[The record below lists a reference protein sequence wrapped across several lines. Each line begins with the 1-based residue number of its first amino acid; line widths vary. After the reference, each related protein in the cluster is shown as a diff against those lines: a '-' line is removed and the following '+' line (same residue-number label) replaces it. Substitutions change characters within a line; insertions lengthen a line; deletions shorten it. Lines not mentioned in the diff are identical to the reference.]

1 MLFNGSV
8 KINNNTGRESLKYN
22 KESYEIILNLINQ
35 LFDQYGIC
43 AIWING
49 YNNIQIENDDCLEKT
64 ESFFKNNIELENFIK
79 YLHSKNNIQTSEFMF
94 EGDMG
99 NNLIYVAILPENF
112 QNEPV
117 LIIKRNKNIFF
128 HNKVIQY
135 QLEPFIDKLFDLKA
149 NIMITG
155 EAKSGKTLFI
165 NYLLSKFPKRE
176 KCITIENTFSVNHIR
191 SSFTNINITPFYT
204 DQDFE
209 ISNDNVKQL
218 INHFS
223 KLNLSKLI
231 LDEGCG
237 NEVIDFLKAIDI
249 QYRGSIFSFKG
260 ANAQEAID
268 KIYTIN
274 KYSQDNLNKTA
285 FNKLFANAVDIIIEI
300 EFTDVSKINRIYQV
314 ALNEQKEINLLK
326 LFEYNRDN
334 NEYEIV
340 NNLDIES
347 KRAYKALGYDKIQ
360 DDIKN
365 QENKKRDKL
374 KALSEKI
381 KSKRGSNNIR
391 ENFLSRFETS
401 HRMNKLCSNQG
412 EGIESGSLLEN
423 SKTDKNL
430 KDNRFVSSEKDLK
443 RDDELYIKADKLRKN
458 KLSKLRDKKNNFE
471 GVSGSLISPESKGNG
486 FADGSLDRFRTEN
499 IDSRS
504 LEGDKFN
511 NISITQ
517 DSQLYD
523 IEEESNEKNEV
534 KEDKNKDIEKEQV
547 FIGNVGDSN
556 DTEVL
561 INSDNKFKIKDGTID
576 LSIGNESELENID
589 RDENIEKNTEDNSIE
604 ASNQDNKEIVK
615 SSYIE
620 RDDVDDSDLVSK
632 GVVKRGSN
640 VDQTEDEEEVLLEED
655 PNKKDN
661 EDEIEGQ
668 EISLLSSEREEGIE
682 PEDSEVNFNI
692 IEREDEEENL
702 SEGSE
707 EEATGDVD
715 EDEFNEEEFLKSD
728 LDLENIELDLEDLD
742 VSSDKK
748 ELESEEEIDEE
759 EFNEE
764 EVLKGEGSSQQ
775 LAEEEIESD
784 FDYKEE

>member
-1 MLFNGSV
+1 MLFNGSE
-8 KINNNTGRESLKYN
+8 KKNNNPGIKSLKYN

-204 DQDFE
+204 DQDFDL
-209 ISNDNVKQL
+209 SNDNVKQL

-268 KIYTIN
+268 RIYTIN

-300 EFTDVSKINRIYQV
+300 EFTDVAKINRIYQV
-314 ALNEQKEINLLK
+314 ALNEQKEISLLK
-326 LFEYNRDN
+326 LFEYSRDN
-334 NEYEIV
+334 DEYEIV

-360 DDIKN
+360 DDIKH

-391 ENFLSRFETS
+391 EDFLSRFETI

-412 EGIESGSLLEN
+412 EGVESGSLLEN

-430 KDNRFVSSEKDLK
+430 KDKKFFSSEKELK
-443 RDDELYIKADKLRKN
+443 REDELYIKADKLRKN
-458 KLSKLRDKKNNFE
+458 KLSKLKDKKNNFE
-471 GVSGSLISPESKGNG
+471 GISSSSISTESKQRG
-486 FADGSLDRFRTEN
+486 FVDDSLDKIRTED
-499 IDSRS
+499 IESRR
-504 LEGDKFN
+504 LEEDKFN

-517 DSQLYD
+517 DSQVYG
-523 IEEESNEKNEV
+523 IEEDSNKKKEV
-534 KEDKNKDIEKEQV
+534 KGAIKKDIKTEQV
-547 FIGNVGDSN
+547 FIGSVEDSN
-556 DTEVL
+556 NTEVL
-561 INSDNKFKIKDGTID
+561 SNSDNKFKLKDGIID
-576 LSIGNESELENID
+576 LSIENESELENID
-589 RDENIEKNTEDNSIE
+589 IDENIERNTEDKSIE
-604 ASNQDNKEIVK
+604 TGNQDNKEIEQ
-615 SSYIE
+615 SYIE
-620 RDDVDDSDLVSK
+620 RDDVDDSDLGPK
-632 GVVKRGSN
+632 EVVKNGSD
-640 VDQTEDEEEVLLEED
+640 VDQTVNEEEVLLEED
-655 PNKKDN
+655 PLKIDN
-661 EDEIEGQ
+661 GDVIEGN
-668 EISLLSSEREEGIE
+668 EMSLLSSDREEGIE
-682 PEDSEVNFNI
+682 TEDSEGGSNI
-692 IEREDEEENL
+692 IEEDNVEDLLEE
-702 SEGSE
+702 SE
-707 EEATGDVD
+707 EEVTDDVD

-728 LDLENIELDLEDLD
+728 LDLENIELDLDDLEG
-742 VSSDKK
+742 SSDNN

-759 EFNEE
+759 EFKEE
-764 EVLKGEGSSQQ
+764 ELLNSEGSSQQ
-775 LAEEEIESD
+775 LAEKEIESD